1 VDVRKKVKV
10 LIASDGSDCADAALH
25 DLRRAGLPH
34 DVEAVIITVAE
45 VILPPPLPV
54 IADAVKVGFP
64 QHLPAVPSAAGERAF
79 RAVEE
84 AYALATRAR
93 ERLWA
98 DFPSWDVHAEAHGDS
113 PAWAII
119 KKADE
124 WNPDL
129 VVVGSHGRS
138 TLGRMLLGS
147 VSQMVVIHARC
158 SVRVARGRI
167 EAQDPPVRIVVGVD
181 GSPDAASA
189 VQVIGE
195 RLWPHGSEVRVI
207 TALNRQTAATA
218 LMPDASDA
226 DERQSAHNMVAASM
240 ERLRAAGLVVSSVIR
255 AGDPKQLLPE
265 EAEHWK
271 ADCIFVGARGLRRIE
286 RFFLGSVSAA
296 VAARAHCSVEVTR
309 AGQKT

>member
-1 VDVRKKVKV
+1 VKEEPKPPPEDTIVTKHKKMKV
-10 LIASDGSDCADAALH
+10 LIAYDGSDCADAALH
-25 DLRRAGLPH
+25 DLRRAGLPR
-34 DVEAVIITVAE
+34 DVEAVVMTVAD

-54 IADAVKVGFP
+54 IADAGKLGFP
-64 QHLPAVPSAAGERAF
+64 SHIPAVPSGAGEQAF
-79 RAVEE
+79 GAVEE

-93 ERLWA
+93 ERLQA

-113 PAWAII
+113 PAWAVI

-147 VSQMVVIHARC
+147 VSQTVVIHARC

-167 EAQDPPVRIVVGVD
+167 EAPDAPVRIVVGVD

-189 VQVIGE
+189 LQVIAE
-195 RLWPHGSEVRVI
+195 RLWRHGSEVRVI
-207 TALNRQTAATA
+207 TALNRQ
-218 LMPDASDA
+218 
-226 DERQSAHNMVAASM
+226 H
-240 ERLRAAGLVVSSVIR
+240 
-255 AGDPKQLLPE
+255 
-265 EAEHWK
+265 
-271 ADCIFVGARGLRRIE
+271 
-286 RFFLGSVSAA
+286 
-296 VAARAHCSVEVTR
+296 SVEVIR